1 MALKFGRS
9 ASEGVYREALAG
21 GRERKDLKW
30 RSVVAGIAAT
40 ALAAGAWLGISN
52 SNEKSTEA
60 IQPPEDTVTTSAQY
74 EPTDA
79 VAAAT
84 SNKDKKVEELLAAE
98 SSISLR
104 ERSDVAG
111 ELGNSIL
118 DSLDN
123 AEKNLAYYP
132 DTTADVR
139 TSDEFNQKTSRVD
152 FIVPTELDYY
162 NTGELNPGDRQGGLY
177 VGLTR
182 EADGS
187 GRLAVSSAEGEYF
200 GNNNMQDTNY
210 AVELR
215 VTPEAMDA
223 AAKDG
228 ILDKNDLRNILSDK
242 NTLLTGVRIT
252 ETNSNGVEI
261 GMYSKSI
268 SIDSKG
274 EISAK
279 SHENVFDNNGTKIN
293 EYGVIPGAR
302 AAFDEAVTDVKN
314 SFDRQ
319 ATK

>member
-1 MALKFGRS
+1 MALKKFGRS
-9 ASEGVYREALAG
+9 ANREALAG

-84 SNKDKKVEELLAAE
+84 SNKDKKVDKLLAAE
-98 SSISLR
+98 SSINPG
-104 ERSDVAG
+104 ERSG
-111 ELGNSIL
+111 ITRELGNSIL
-118 DSLDN
+118 DSLGN
-123 AEKNLAYYP
+123 AENNLAYYP
-132 DTTADVR
+132 GTTAGVR
-139 TSDEFNQKTSRVD
+139 TSDKFNQDMYRAGFS
-152 FIVPTELDYY
+152 IPTELDYY

-177 VGLTR
+177 VSLTR
-182 EADGS
+182 KADGS
-187 GRLAVSSAEGEYF
+187 GSLTFSSTEGKYF

-210 AVELR
+210 AIEVG

-279 SHENVFDNNGTKIN
+279 SHENVFDNSGTKIN
-293 EYGVIPGAR
+293 EYEVIPGAR
-302 AAFDEAVTDVKN
+302 TAFNETVAGVKN

-319 ATK
+319 AAK

>member
-9 ASEGVYREALAG
+9 ANREALAG

-60 IQPPEDTVTTSAQY
+60 IQPPEDTVATSAQY
-74 EPTDA
+74 DPTDA

-84 SNKDKKVEELLAAE
+84 SNKEKVEGLLAAE

-104 ERSDVAG
+104 ERSG
-111 ELGNSIL
+111 ITRELGNSIL
-118 DSLDN
+118 AGLDN
-123 AEKNLAYYP
+123 AEKKLAYYP
-132 DTTADVR
+132 NTTDGIR
-139 TSDEFNQKTSRVD
+139 TSDEFNQDTYRAS
-152 FIVPTELDYY
+152 FSIPTELEYY
-162 NTGELNPGDRQGGLY
+162 NTGELNPGNRQGGLY
-177 VGLTR
+177 AFIDRKT
-182 EADGS
+182 DGS
-187 GRLAVSSAEGEYF
+187 GRLTLSSAEGEYF
-200 GNNNMQDTNY
+200 GNNDMQDTNY
-210 AVELR
+210 AIEVG

-223 AAKDG
+223 AAADG
-228 ILDKNDLRNILSDK
+228 IFNMDDVENMLSDE

-261 GMYSKSI
+261 GMHNKSI
-268 SIDSKG
+268 SIDPEGK
-274 EISAK
+274 ISAK
-279 SHENVFDNNGTKIN
+279 SHENVFDNNGTIID

-302 AAFDEAVTDVKN
+302 VALDKAFTDVKN

-319 ATK
+319 AAK

>member
-9 ASEGVYREALAG
+9 ANREALAG

-60 IQPPEDTVTTSAQY
+60 IQPPEDTVATSAQY
-74 EPTDA
+74 DPTDA

-84 SNKDKKVEELLAAE
+84 SNKEKVEGLLAAE

-104 ERSDVAG
+104 ERSDVAR

-118 DSLDN
+118 DSLGN
-123 AEKNLAYYP
+123 AENNLAYYP
-132 DTTADVR
+132 GTTAGVR
-139 TSDEFNQKTSRVD
+139 TSDKFNQDTYRAGFS
-152 FIVPTELDYY
+152 IPTELDYY
-162 NTGELNPGDRQGGLY
+162 NTGELNPGDQQGGLY
-177 VGLTR
+177 VSLTR
-182 EADGS
+182 KADGS
-187 GRLAVSSAEGEYF
+187 GSLTFSSTEGKYF

-210 AVELR
+210 AIEVG

-319 ATK
+319 AAK

>member
-9 ASEGVYREALAG
+9 ANREALAG

-139 TSDEFNQKTSRVD
+139 TSDKFNQDTYRAGFS
-152 FIVPTELDYY
+152 IPTKLYYY
-162 NTGELNPGDRQGGLY
+162 NTGELNPGDQQGGLY
-177 VGLTR
+177 VSLTR
-182 EADGS
+182 KADGS
-187 GRLAVSSAEGEYF
+187 GSLTFSSTEGKYF

-210 AVELR
+210 AIGVG

-279 SHENVFDNNGTKIN
+279 SHENVFDNSGTKIN
-293 EYGVIPGAR
+293 EYEVIPGAR
-302 AAFDEAVTDVKN
+302 TAFNETVAGVKN

-319 ATK
+319 AAK

>member
-9 ASEGVYREALAG
+9 ANREALAG

-40 ALAAGAWLGISN
+40 ALAVGAWLGISN

-60 IQPPEDTVTTSAQY
+60 IQPPEDTVATSAQY

-84 SNKDKKVEELLAAE
+84 SNKKVEELPAAE

-118 DSLDN
+118 DSLGN
-123 AEKNLAYYP
+123 AENNLAYYP
-132 DTTADVR
+132 GTTAGVR
-139 TSDEFNQKTSRVD
+139 TSDKFNQDTYRAGFS
-152 FIVPTELDYY
+152 IPTELDYY
-162 NTGELNPGDRQGGLY
+162 NTGELNPGDQQGGLY
-177 VGLTR
+177 VSLTR
-182 EADGS
+182 KADGS
-187 GRLAVSSAEGEYF
+187 GSLTFSSTEGKYF

-210 AVELR
+210 AIEVG
-215 VTPEAMDA
+215 VTSEAMDA

-319 ATK
+319 AAK

>member
-1 MALKFGRS
+1 MDS
-9 ASEGVYREALAG
+9 
-21 GRERKDLKW
+21 
-30 RSVVAGIAAT
+30 
-40 ALAAGAWLGISN
+40 
-52 SNEKSTEA
+52 
-60 IQPPEDTVTTSAQY
+60 
-74 EPTDA
+74 
-79 VAAAT
+79 
-84 SNKDKKVEELLAAE
+84 
-98 SSISLR
+98 
-104 ERSDVAG
+104 
-111 ELGNSIL
+111 LGN
-118 DSLDN
+118 
-123 AEKNLAYYP
+123 AENNLAYYP
-132 DTTADVR
+132 GTTAGVR
-139 TSDEFNQKTSRVD
+139 TSDKFNQDTYRAGFS
-152 FIVPTELDYY
+152 IPTELDYY
-162 NTGELNPGDRQGGLY
+162 NTGELNPGDQQGGLY
-177 VGLTR
+177 VSLTR
-182 EADGS
+182 KADGS
-187 GRLAVSSAEGEYF
+187 GSLTFSSTEGKYF

-210 AVELR
+210 AIEVG

-319 ATK
+319 AAK

>member
-9 ASEGVYREALAG
+9 ANREALAG

-40 ALAAGAWLGISN
+40 ALAVGAWLGISN

-60 IQPPEDTVTTSAQY
+60 IQPPEDTVATSAQY

-84 SNKDKKVEELLAAE
+84 SNKKVEELPAAE

-118 DSLDN
+118 DSLGN
-123 AEKNLAYYP
+123 AENNLAYYP
-132 DTTADVR
+132 GTTAGVR
-139 TSDEFNQKTSRVD
+139 TSDKFNQDTYRAGFS
-152 FIVPTELDYY
+152 IPTELDYY
-162 NTGELNPGDRQGGLY
+162 NTGELNPGDQQGGLY
-177 VGLTR
+177 VSLTR
-182 EADGS
+182 KADGS
-187 GRLAVSSAEGEYF
+187 GSLTFSSTEGKYF

-210 AVELR
+210 AIEVG

-319 ATK
+319 AAK

>member
-1 MALKFGRS
+1 MALKKIGRS
-9 ASEGVYREALAG
+9 ANREALAR
-21 GRERKDLKW
+21 GRERKDLRW

-84 SNKDKKVEELLAAE
+84 SNKDKKVDKLLAAE
-98 SSISLR
+98 SSINPG
-104 ERSDVAG
+104 ERSG
-111 ELGNSIL
+111 ITRELGNSIL
-118 DSLDN
+118 DSLGN
-123 AEKNLAYYP
+123 AENNLAYYP
-132 DTTADVR
+132 GTTAGVR
-139 TSDEFNQKTSRVD
+139 TSDKFNQDTYRAGFS
-152 FIVPTELDYY
+152 IPTELDYY

-177 VGLTR
+177 VSLTR
-182 EADGS
+182 KADGS
-187 GRLAVSSAEGEYF
+187 GSLTFSSTEGKYF

-210 AVELR
+210 AIEVG

-279 SHENVFDNNGTKIN
+279 SHENVFDNNGTIID

-302 AAFDEAVTDVKN
+302 VALDKAFTDVKN

-319 ATK
+319 AAK